1 MNYITTIG
9 EKEFNVEVLDKHHI
23 SVNGKVMQV
32 DFESIS
38 GQPVYSLLID
48 GKSYEAFVSAGED
61 EWQVLL
67 LGRQYP
73 VKVEDAR
80 EKRLRAAAGGRPQG
94 GGEFQLKS
102 PMPGLVVAIPIE
114 ENQEIEKGEGG
125 IVTSGDHKVA
135 VFRDRKGGVHVL
147 SAKCTHMGCTVK
159 WNTTE
164 KTWDCPCHGSRFG
177 PTGEVVNGPA
187 AKPLP
192 PTDL

>member
-23 SVNGKVMQV
+23 NVNGKVMQV

-114 ENQEIEKGEGG
+114 ENQEIDKGQVLLVLESMKMQNELRSPRAG
-125 IVTSGDHKVA
+125 KVLRIR
-135 VFRDRKGGVHVL
+135 VKQGETVEQRQVL
-147 SAKCTHMGCTVK
+147 LTV
-159 WNTTE
+159 
-164 KTWDCPCHGSRFG
+164 
-177 PTGEVVNGPA
+177 A
-187 AKPLP
+187 
-192 PTDL
+192 